1 MNIKTNDKEMATSL
15 ILSKQ
20 EKKAYIKLDIIDD
33 TNQEIVLQDIPS
45 IFFDNCQD
53 NIHEYTL
60 FLLKKHDLKENDIFS
75 IYFDKKERSNKCTPS
90 AVLIPVTAIEAEN
103 HDFADK
109 SWFWRYSNV
118 ALQTLFTLNLWTCH
132 YNINIDQERIYLSEL
147 LGEDTA
153 FLIIHRKKFDIA
165 DIFSSIIRYGFFLQE
180 KNISPIPEYFS
191 ACEDLPDGKYLTLSK
206 ISPDLEKVKF
216 QIFNILKLYV
226 HQSNNIFKFFI
237 LYQIIEILM
246 QEIFDDTKNE
256 LLKLLAETT
265 DIQAMRDLLNDH
277 ASEKQRFRILVDN
290 YVNRK
295 FKDEDL
301 KILKDACKY
310 YLNLDEKMNKK
321 MNNFQECIY
330 KVRNSLF
337 HNLRLHDGSRDGHL
351 KQIVDELM
359 KIMPDILFSYKKP
372 NFQKPDFK

>member
-75 IYFDKKERSNKCTPS
+75 IYFDKKERSNKCTPY
-90 AVLIPVTAIEAEN
+90 AVLIPVTAIESEN

-165 DIFSSIIRYGFFLQE
+165 DIFLSIIRYGFFFTR
-180 KNISPIPEYFS
+180 K
-191 ACEDLPDGKYLTLSK
+191 KY
-206 ISPDLEKVKF
+206 
-216 QIFNILKLYV
+216 
-226 HQSNNIFKFFI
+226 
-237 LYQIIEILM
+237 
-246 QEIFDDTKNE
+246 
-256 LLKLLAETT
+256 
-265 DIQAMRDLLNDH
+265 
-277 ASEKQRFRILVDN
+277 
-290 YVNRK
+290 
-295 FKDEDL
+295 
-301 KILKDACKY
+301 
-310 YLNLDEKMNKK
+310 
-321 MNNFQECIY
+321 
-330 KVRNSLF
+330 
-337 HNLRLHDGSRDGHL
+337 
-351 KQIVDELM
+351 
-359 KIMPDILFSYKKP
+359 
-372 NFQKPDFK
+372 

>member
-20 EKKAYIKLDIIDD
+20 EKKAYIKLDITYD
-33 TNQEIVLQDIPS
+33 TNQAIVLQDIPS
-45 IFFDNCQD
+45 IFFENCQD

-60 FLLKKHDLKENDIFS
+60 FLLKKHNLKENEIFS
-75 IYFDKKERSNKCTPS
+75 IYFDKKERNECPPYAT
-90 AVLIPVTAIEAEN
+90 LIPVTAIESEN

-109 SWFWRYSNV
+109 PWFWRYSNV
-118 ALQTLFTLNLWTCH
+118 ALQTLFTLNLWTCY

-147 LGEDTA
+147 LGEDAA
-153 FLIIHRKKFDIA
+153 FLIIHRKQFDIA

-206 ISPDLEKVKF
+206 ISPDLKKVKF

-246 QEIFDDTKNE
+246 QEIFDDTKDE

-265 DIQAMRDLLNDH
+265 DIQAMRDLLSKSV
-277 ASEKQRFRILVDN
+277 SEKQRLRILVDN
-290 YVNRK
+290 YANSV
-295 FKDEDL
+295 FKDGDL
-301 KILKDACKY
+301 KILKDACQS
-310 YLNLDEKMNKK
+310 YLNEE

-330 KVRNSLF
+330 KVRNALF
-337 HNLRLHDGSRDGHL
+337 HNLRLHDESRDDYL
-351 KQIVDELM
+351 KQIVDELV
-359 KIMPDILFSYKKP
+359 KIIPDILSSYKKP
-372 NFQKPDFK
+372 NLQKLDSK

>member
-20 EKKAYIKLDIIDD
+20 EKKAYIKLDLTDN
-33 TNQEIVLQDIPS
+33 TNQEIILQDIPS

-60 FLLKKHDLKENDIFS
+60 FLLKKHNLKENEIFS
-75 IYFDKKERSNKCTPS
+75 IYFDQKEGDECTPY
-90 AVLIPVTAIEAEN
+90 AALIPATAIESEN
-103 HDFADK
+103 HDFADNP
-109 SWFWRYSNV
+109 WFWRYSNV
-118 ALQTLFTLNLWTCH
+118 ALNTLFNLNLWTCH
-132 YNINIDQERIYLSEL
+132 YNINIDQERICLSEL

-153 FLIIHRKKFDIA
+153 FLIIHKKQFDIA

-191 ACEDLPDGKYLTLSK
+191 ACEDLPNEKSLILSK

-226 HQSNNIFKFFI
+226 LQSNNIFKFFI

-246 QEIFDDTKNE
+246 QEIFYDTKNE

-265 DIQAMRDLLNDH
+265 DIQAMRNLLSNR
-277 ASEKQRFRILVDN
+277 ASEKQRFGILVND
-290 YVNRK
+290 YVNRE
-295 FKDEDL
+295 FKDKDL
-301 KILKDACKY
+301 RILKDACKY

-321 MNNFQECIY
+321 MNNFQDYIY
-330 KVRNSLF
+330 TVRNSLF
-337 HNLRLHDGSRDGHL
+337 HNLRLHDESRDGHL
-351 KQIVDELM
+351 KLIVDELM
-359 KIMPDILFSYKKP
+359 KIIPDILFLYKKP

>member
-1 MNIKTNDKEMATSL
+1 MNIKTNDKEIATSL

-20 EKKAYIKLDIIDD
+20 EEKAYIKLNVGDD

-45 IFFDNCQD
+45 IFFENYQD
-53 NIHEYTL
+53 NIYNEYTL
-60 FLLKKHDLKENDIFS
+60 FLLKKHNLKENEIFS
-75 IYFDKKERSNKCTPS
+75 IYFDKKDRDLGKPS
-90 AVLIPVTAIEAEN
+90 GALIPVTAIESED

-109 SWFWRYSNV
+109 HWFWRYSNA

-132 YNINIDQERIYLSEL
+132 YNIDIDQERIYLSEL
-147 LGEDTA
+147 LGEDAA
-153 FLIIHRKKFDIA
+153 FLIIHRKQFDIV

-180 KNISPIPEYFS
+180 KDINPIPEYFS
-191 ACEDLPDGKYLTLSK
+191 SCKDLPKGKHLILSK

-226 HQSNNIFKFFI
+226 FQSNNIFKFFI

-246 QEIFDDTKNE
+246 QEIFDDTKDE

-265 DIQAMRDLLNDH
+265 DIQAMRDLLSKSV
-277 ASEKQRFRILVDN
+277 SEKQRLRLLVDDYAN
-290 YVNRK
+290 SV
-295 FKDEDL
+295 FKDGDL
-301 KILKDACKY
+301 KILKDACQS
-310 YLNLDEKMNKK
+310 YLNEE

-330 KVRNSLF
+330 KVRNALF
-337 HNLRLHDGSRDGHL
+337 HNLRLHDESRDGHL
-351 KQIVDELM
+351 KLIVDELM
-359 KIMPDILFSYKKP
+359 KIIPDILFSYKKP